1 MDTEK
6 FHTLNFQ
13 SDHMANTLE
22 GFAFFF
28 HKKKTKF
35 FQRIT
40 NLDPVTKGY
49 QGLQVTIG
57 VLKRQ
62 LLSGL
67 YGERRMFNLSKQKL
81 HMRLT

>member
-1 MDTEK
+1 
-6 FHTLNFQ
+6 
-13 SDHMANTLE
+13 MANTLE

-28 HKKKTKF
+28 HKKTKF

-49 QGLQVTIG
+49 QVLQVTIG
-57 VLKRQ
+57 ALKRQ